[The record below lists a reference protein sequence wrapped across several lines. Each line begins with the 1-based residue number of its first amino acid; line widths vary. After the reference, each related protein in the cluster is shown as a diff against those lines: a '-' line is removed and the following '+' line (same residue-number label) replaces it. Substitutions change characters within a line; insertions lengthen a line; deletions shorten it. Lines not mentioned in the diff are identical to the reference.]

1 MSQTTDN
8 AQLSISGK
16 DREEFGYPTASTT
29 ASSNFK
35 PVTNT
40 YNHNTSD
47 SQEPMEDP
55 NNSPETN
62 AKRRNELAAVR
73 NLNMAVQT
81 INSNFEKNKS
91 NLQQFKQT
99 VNQTNQLL
107 DMWIMILSQTEHTK
121 RLMEDPEWEG
131 GALDATLAERDSQ
144 ESRREKGDATQNQ
157 VQEQRRS
164 LGDEKVKGL
173 SRQIS
178 RNRKVE
184 VQKSSEAKQTQVSK
198 VRQSRNIKRATK

>member
-1 MSQTTDN
+1 MSQTTN
-8 AQLSISGK
+8 TAELSISESNRK
-16 DREEFGYPTASTT
+16 ELGYSTASTT
-29 ASSNFK
+29 TSSNFI
-35 PVTNT
+35 PATNKYT
-40 YNHNTSD
+40 HNTPD

-55 NNSPETN
+55 NVSPEIN
-62 AKRRNELAAVR
+62 ARRRKELEAVR

-107 DMWIMILSQTEHTK
+107 DMWIKILSQTEHTK

-131 GALDATLAERDSQ
+131 GALDATLAERDLQ
-144 ESRREKGDATQNQ
+144 ESRREKNDATQNQ
-157 VQEQRRS
+157 AQEQRRS
-164 LGDEKVKGL
+164 LGEEKVKGL
-173 SRQIS
+173 SRQMS

-184 VQKSSEAKQTQVSK
+184 VQKLSEAKQMPVSK
-198 VRQSRNIKRATK
+198 ARQSRNTKPATK